1 MGALLGGI
9 IGEVI
14 EGVADAT
21 RESIAAAMRAAAD
34 KIERGDIVPDEA
46 LELAKKDQ
54 SRLDAIRA
62 RKRRESGG

>member
-9 IGEVI
+9 IGDVI
-14 EGVADAT
+14 GGITDAT

-34 KIERGDIVPDEA
+34 KIERGDLVPDEA
-46 LELAKKDQ
+46 LALAKKDEN
-54 SRLDAIRA
+54 RLDSIRE